1 MQVAAIPFDEFF
13 ESLTDLGGVVREDPA
28 LKDEMDKVVKGLRAI
43 GQISRESL
51 AQFVC
56 EHPEAFPALVSC
68 VGLGQEQLKNQLKYR
83 FGTSGWITLARKR
96 SDELVA
102 EFDRAFG
109 LVEKVRTQLNTRW
122 TFADV
127 LAERSLWSRRTGS
140 KAVHQ
145 GRNLE
150 DEVEAL
156 VKSLGFRY
164 QMRCRF
170 VGLGNQDAPCD
181 LAIPAGGREAQIV
194 IALKGNNS
202 TGSKQGD
209 AVREIEDMAN
219 KRLPTQFVYAV
230 FDGIGW
236 LSRRRDLERVYQLW
250 ETNRIDGLYSLAFLD
265 HLEKDLLFAA
275 QRLNIPRNVET

>member
-1 MQVAAIPFDEFF
+1 MAIIPFDEFVA
-13 ESLTDLGGVVREDPA
+13 SLTDLGGVSREDPA
-28 LKDEMDKVVKGLRAI
+28 LKAEMQEIVKRLRRI
-43 GQISRESL
+43 GQVSGKSL
-51 AQFVC
+51 AQFVRN
-56 EHPEAFPALVSC
+56 HPEAFPALVTC

-83 FGTSGWITLARKR
+83 FGTSAWLTLARTR
-96 SDELVA
+96 PDELVT

-109 LVEKVRTQLNTRW
+109 LVDNVRKQLATRW

-140 KAVHQ
+140 KAVGQ
-145 GRNLE
+145 GRDLE

-156 VKSLGFRY
+156 VKSLGFEY

-170 VGLGNQDAPCD
+170 VGRGNEDAPCD
-181 LAIPAGGREAQIV
+181 LAIPAGGRNASIV
-194 IALKGNNS
+194 IALKSNNS

-209 AVREIEDMAN
+209 AVREIEEMAS

-236 LSRRRDLERVYQLW
+236 LSRKRDLKRVYYLW
-250 ETNRIDGLYSLAFLD
+250 QTNQIDGLYSLSFLD
-265 HLEKDLLFAA
+265 RLKQDLVFAA
-275 QRLNIPRNVET
+275 QRLNITRNIQE